1 MQNHL
6 LQKEVTVR
14 DVEGGGF
21 GESHSIALSSQG
33 LSNDSQPCQKPNI
46 SSPVR
51 LKVSVFFDSA
61 ARIMLQNLI
70 LLPLSLLLSSDQPL
84 PTALLQPER
93 FQDHE
98 SASDLLWPRG
108 QCSGFC
114 LHVRYGFSL
123 PAVLCCNARWA
134 EQMGRLGG
142 GAQG

>member
-1 MQNHL
+1 M
-6 LQKEVTVR
+6 R
-14 DVEGGGF
+14 DVEGRGS
-21 GESHSIALSSQG
+21 GESHSIMLSSQG
-33 LSNDSQPCQKPNI
+33 LSDDSQPCQQPNI

-51 LKVSVFFDSA
+51 LKMSVFFDSA
-61 ARIMLQNLI
+61 ARVVLQNSI
-70 LLPLSLLLSSDQPL
+70 LLPVSLLLSSDRPL
-84 PTALLQPER
+84 PTALLKPER
-93 FQDHE
+93 LQDHE

-142 GAQG
+142 RAQG